1 MMRLLLDPSADEF
14 AGAGGASTPN
24 AATNDSDRATFD
36 DGDSGA
42 TTDTGASNAPAGG
55 DPSVDATRTPPA
67 ATTSAQGWQSIRDAA
82 TAFGFQVP
90 QQFRD
95 DRSFS
100 QHILAQASQA
110 QQNEY
115 NARLGQQLAPQLQN
129 LLQRRQQPATPPV
142 PTTYGMPCPAVP
154 PFG

>member
-1 MMRLLLDPSADEF
+1 MRLLLDPSADEF

-67 ATTSAQGWQSIRDAA
+67 ATTSAQGWQSIRDDA
-82 TAFGFQVP
+82 TAFRLPGAATVP
-90 QQFRD
+90 RRPFVLATHSRPGESGPTERIQ
-95 DRSFS
+95 RS
-100 QHILAQASQA
+100 
-110 QQNEY
+110 
-115 NARLGQQLAPQLQN
+115 LGQQLAPQLQN
-129 LLQRRQQPATPPV
+129 LLQRRQQPATTPV